1 MASDSVI
8 AVQQLGGE
16 VVTYTPHG
24 GVAKT
29 FKALVERRPTQP
41 ENAGG
46 FSYTVKTL
54 ELWIPND
61 ATDGVTEIQERKD
74 RVRFKQKLGDSQE
87 TEFTVQKI
95 MQEDVGMLQF
105 DTGMFHVMVQA

>member
-1 MASDSVI
+1 MVSDSVI
-8 AVQQLGGE
+8 AVAQLGGE

-24 GVAKT
+24 GAAKT

-41 ENAGG
+41 ENAAG
-46 FSYTVKTL
+46 FSYTVKTM

-74 RVRFKQKLGDSQE
+74 RVRFKKNLGDAQE
-87 TEFTVQKI
+87 SEFTVQKI
-95 MQEDVGMLQF
+95 IQEDVGMLQF